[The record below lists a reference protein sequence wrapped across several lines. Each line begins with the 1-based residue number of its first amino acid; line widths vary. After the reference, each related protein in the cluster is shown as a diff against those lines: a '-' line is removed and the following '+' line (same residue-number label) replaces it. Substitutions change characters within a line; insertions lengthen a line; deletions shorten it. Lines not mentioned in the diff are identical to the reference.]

1 MKVLYHHRIASK
13 DGMYVHVE
21 ELTNAMLEQGV
32 DLEFV
37 CPGFNENSEFGS
49 EGGFSAKLRARLP
62 SAVYELLELGYS
74 LLIAIKLIKTIIRF
88 KPDVIYERYNL
99 YQPAGVFIARL
110 FSVPLLLE
118 VNAPL
123 ADERKKHNGLRLYY
137 LAKKI
142 ENYTWRNAT
151 WVLPVTN
158 VLGNYIRQ
166 AEVPENRIRVVAN
179 GVNKKVFDRLAKVKA
194 KKPGSQIV
202 IGFTGFIN
210 PWHRLDLA
218 LEAIAAHKDKNIKLV
233 CVGEGNIRAEL
244 AAQAKQ
250 LGIADK
256 VEFTGL
262 VTRDKVFDYVST
274 FDIAL
279 QPAVTDYASPLKLFE
294 YLAVG
299 SLVIAP
305 RTENILEVIDDTSA
319 ILFENNNLV
328 DFAEKLSDAIENYD
342 QLYAIRV
349 NAQQLIEV
357 QGLTWQKNAER
368 VLGLARQS
376 LAKG

>member
-21 ELTNAMLEQGV
+21 ELTNAMKELGV
-32 DLEFV
+32 KLQFV

-49 EGGFSAKLRARLP
+49 EGGVSARLRDILP
-62 SAVYELLELGYS
+62 AAIYELLELAYS
-74 LLIAIKLIKTIIRF
+74 FVVAVRLIKAIVKF

-99 YQPAGVFIARL
+99 YQPVGVIVAKL
-110 FSVPLLLE
+110 FGLPLLLE

-123 ADERKKHNGLRLYY
+123 ADERRAHNGLQLYS

-142 ENYTWRNAT
+142 ENYTWNGAT

-158 VLGNYIRQ
+158 VLAGYIRQ
-166 AEVPENRIRVVAN
+166 AGVDDKRIKVIAN
-179 GVNKKVFDRLAKVKA
+179 GVNRNVYDTLPAVKQA
-194 KKPGSQIV
+194 SGESEIV

-218 LEAIAAHKDKNIKLV
+218 LVAIAQHKDKNIRLV
-233 CVGEGNIRAEL
+233 CVGEGDVRQILEL
-244 AAQAKQ
+244 QAKE
-250 LGIADK
+250 LGIEDK
-256 VEFTGL
+256 VTFTGL
-262 VTRDKVFDYVST
+262 VTRDKVFNYIST

-305 RTENILEVIDDTSA
+305 RTENILEVVDDTSA
-319 ILFENNNLV
+319 LLFENNNLE
-328 DFAEKLSDAIENYD
+328 DFAEKLS
-342 QLYAIRV
+342 YAIDQYEKFYSVRIR
-349 NAQQLIEV
+349 AQQLVVER
-357 QGLTWQKNAER
+357 GLTWQKNAER
-368 VLGLARQS
+368 VLQLAKQS
-376 LAKG
+376 LAN